1 MPTTTTTSTLLA
13 GRRATHEWLVSDDF
27 ARVSNAEVWRAV
39 TDLRE
44 MTPGSSPLVRQV
56 ERNTSDIRALRF
68 RYYAILGGV
77 GTGVVTVVAILARS
91 VGV

>member
-1 MPTTTTTSTLLA
+1 VGDQSFVQVTQ
-13 GRRATHEWLVSDDF
+13 
-27 ARVSNAEVWRAV
+27 AEAWRAIQ
-39 TDLRE
+39 DLRE
-44 MTPGSSPLVRQV
+44 MTPDSSPLVREVQQ
-56 ERNTSDIRALRF
+56 NKADIRSLRF